1 MAYIGNGPYQG
12 VLTGANI
19 QDGTVETSDLANDA
33 VTTVKINDGNVT
45 TGKIADGAVTN
56 AKIGASAVGTTEI
69 ADGAV
74 TAAKI
79 AAGAVE
85 TDKLKDSGG
94 TTRVQ
99 ATTSGA
105 NLTGADNTTTLNLSN
120 TSGANYMQVQN
131 GTSTGYFGVTGAN
144 DVALLGID
152 ANSPVKIGTNG
163 GVTRMTVTPD
173 GKVGVGKTN
182 PVAKLDILARGGTSF
197 GTTSTVSDM
206 SNGGY
211 IRVQDD
217 QNSVDNILAGIQF
230 TAFNGDSVV
239 AGTYDTTNGSSLLF
253 GTESGGTLSEKMRID
268 SAGRVTMPYQPS
280 FAAYD
285 NRGLGTT
292 SASGQI
298 SQYFTNAPDNV
309 GSCYNTSNGR
319 FTAPVSGR
327 YMFGW
332 NFFPFHTSVSTT
344 SRMGI
349 AVNGNGGSYPGVI
362 LGEQLAYTN
371 TGSLLVHLTAGDYVE
386 WHTQTSSSVYWY
398 SSDPRHNRIWGYL
411 IG

>member
-19 QDGTVETSDLANDA
+19 QDGSVETADIANDA

-163 GVTRMTVTPD
+163 GLTRLTVTPE

-268 SAGRVTMPYQPS
+268 SGGRVTMPYQPAFYAS
-280 FAAYD
+280 FGGDGNIGNMDQVHAT
-285 NRGLGTT
+285 LT
-292 SASGQI
+292 
-298 SQYFTNAPDNV
+298 NV
-309 GSCYNTSNGR
+309 GNHFNSSNGS
-319 FTAPVSGR
+319 FTAPVDGVYLFNADVMTASSG
-327 YMFGW
+327 G
-332 NFFPFHTSVSTT
+332 TSYGAFYFT
-344 SRMGI
+344 
-349 AVNGNGGSYPGVI
+349 VNG
-362 LGEQLAYTN
+362 TN
-371 TGSLLVHLTAGDYVE
+371 TGSLHHSHSNTESYRNTSGSAVFSLSANDVVRVRTYYSPAYGTNALTPWSGF
-386 WHTQTSSSVYWY
+386 S
-398 SSDPRHNRIWGYL
+398 GYL
-411 IG
+411 LG

>member
-19 QDGTVETSDLANDA
+19 QDGSVETADIANDA

-163 GVTRMTVTPD
+163 GLTRLTVTPE

-268 SAGRVTMPYQPS
+268 SSGRVTMPYQPAFS
-280 FAAYD
+280 AYADSGGNEYFA
-285 NRGLGTT
+285 GGTVPT
-292 SASGQI
+292 
-298 SQYFTNAPDNV
+298 F
-309 GSCYNTSNGR
+309 NTTLLNTGNHFNGTR
-319 FTAPVSGR
+319 FTAPVTGNYQFSYSILGGSSGG
-327 YMFGW
+327 YGLIGLHKNGSSPVGSQNW
-332 NFFPFHTSVSTT
+332 TQIYNSTT
-344 SRMGI
+344 NDATAS
-349 AVNGNGGSYPGVI
+349 ATQI
-362 LGEQLAYTN
+362 LPL
-371 TGSLLVHLTAGDYVE
+371 SAGDYVE
-386 WHTQTSSSVYWY
+386 LFINSSHDHFYWNGWY
-398 SSDPRHNRIWGYL
+398 GKFSGHL